1 MLFQQQNNMVDLE
14 AARQLALSFPG
25 TVEKDHFG
33 IPSFRANDR
42 LFATLWIHHNRMMVK
57 LSAIDQSVFHS
68 FDPATFYPVPN
79 KFGHKG
85 ATFVEL
91 ATVRPEML
99 QDALNISYQSVMEKK
114 RRK

>member
-1 MLFQQQNNMVDLE
+1 MVELE
-14 AARQLALSFPG
+14 TARQLALSFPG

-42 LFATLWIHHNRMMVK
+42 IFATLWIHHNRMMVK
-57 LSAIDQSVFHS
+57 LPPIDQSVFHS
-68 FDPATFYPVPN
+68 FDPAIFYPVPN

-91 ATVRPEML
+91 EMVRPEML
-99 QDALNISYQSVMEKK
+99 QDALNISYQAVMDRKK
-114 RRK
+114 SGSQ